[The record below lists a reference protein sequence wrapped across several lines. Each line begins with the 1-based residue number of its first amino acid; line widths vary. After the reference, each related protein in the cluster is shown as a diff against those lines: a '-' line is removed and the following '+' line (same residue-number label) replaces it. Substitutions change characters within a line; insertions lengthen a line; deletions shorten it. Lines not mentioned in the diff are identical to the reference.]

1 MTLESDPELDEPTL
15 THPNLYRSQVL
26 DYILNR
32 RFGDI
37 MLDYR
42 GMVRVEESGS
52 YLSPVGKGQLFF
64 SGTQLFYDGEFLAD
78 RASGYGRYFY
88 ANGNVLYAGEVLDDK
103 WFGEGTQYH
112 ILGSSPLPKFFFR
125 LQDLRR
131 LIHGDEIQRTR
142 QTLPR
147 VFLPAPLCRELL
159 ERASPRRR

>member
-112 ILGSSPLPKFFFR
+112 ILGYKIYEGSFMEMKYNGQGKLYHECSSQPLYVGSF
-125 LQDLRR
+125 
-131 LIHGDEIQRTR
+131 
-142 QTLPR
+142 
-147 VFLPAPLCRELL
+147 
-159 ERASPRRR
+159 